1 VIFLS
6 VTPFLHGTVTAFAT
20 MDQAKAWLVQ
30 R

>member
-6 VTPFLHGTVTAFAT
+6 VKPFLHGTVTAFAT